1 MQYWFPIDPGEHL
14 KMYPERAD
22 YQASGSFSASEQII
36 LKWFDLNH
44 LLKILNQ
51 MLDIC
56 SPHEIPET
64 QRAFIGVAGQFAGQ
78 TELLA
83 TSGHLTYLL
92 DTSAAHISA
101 LGTMIHSVIH
111 LPLRYLKNAEWQIY
125 SKVDD
130 AGQHALADIV
140 RRIFG
145 CCDSVA
151 AGDPQAV
158 TAYVSRSMGRLLR
171 TITSETQ
178 ALTRHVTPVE
188 GIVQGPPP
196 EPTWLEDMV
205 IQSRWHSLMGR
216 MSSFGSLD
224 WMIRMDGI
232 RL

>member
-1 MQYWFPIDPGEHL
+1 
-14 KMYPERAD
+14 
-22 YQASGSFSASEQII
+22 
-36 LKWFDLNH
+36 LNH

-51 MLDIC
+51 MLETC
-56 SPHEIPET
+56 PAHEVPET

-101 LGTMIHSVIH
+101 LGTMIHSVSLSL
-111 LPLRYLKNAEWQIY
+111 LPRPAYPADKQIY

-130 AGQHALADIV
+130 AGQHALAAIV

-145 CCDSVA
+145 CCDTVA

-158 TAYVSRSMGRLLR
+158 TAYVARSMGRLLR

-188 GIVQGPPP
+188 GVDQGLPPQ
-196 EPTWLEDMV
+196 PTWLDDMV
-205 IQSRWHSLMGR
+205 SHTKGT
-216 MSSFGSLD
+216 D
-224 WMIRMDGI
+224 
-232 RL
+232 